1 METQL
6 TTHVGVLGLGKM
18 GLPMARHLL
27 KGGYAVH
34 GYDVSPERTA
44 AAADA
49 GITVEPTP
57 ADLARHVAATFVV
70 VGFDDEVLGAC
81 LGDGGLH
88 EGASEGDVVFLC
100 STIAPDTSL
109 QVGEAL
115 GTQGVRVADA
125 TLCRAE
131 HAAVDGTLL
140 VMGGGEPEVFAEWDE
155 ALRTFATDVSLLG
168 GLGAGQVGKMI
179 NNLLLWVNV
188 AANQEALRLGKRLG
202 VSQEALVPA
211 LMLSSGANWALG
223 TWHKAR
229 PMPWAEKDLAI
240 CLEYADRVGL
250 SVPVS
255 GTTREAMKRLKQVKA
270 VTTDDGVKAS
280 MQVVVDAW
288 ESGAG
293 DLTYPA

>member
-1 METQL
+1 M

-18 GLPMARHLL
+18 GLPMAQHLL
-27 KGGYAVH
+27 KAGYAVH
-34 GYDVSPERTA
+34 GYDVSAERTTA
-44 AAADA
+44 AAEA

-57 ADLARHVAATFVV
+57 AELARHVSATLVV
-70 VGFDDEVLGAC
+70 VGFDDEVRAAC
-81 LGDGGLH
+81 LGAGGLH
-88 EGASEGDVVFLC
+88 EGASAGDVVFLC

-109 QVGEAL
+109 EVGAGL
-115 GTQGVRVADA
+115 AGQGVRVADA

-131 HAAVDGTLL
+131 HAAIDGTLL
-140 VMGGGEPEVFAEWDE
+140 VMGGGDADIFAEWDD

-188 AANQEALRLGKRLG
+188 TANQEALRLGMRLG
-202 VSQEALVPA
+202 VSQEALIPA

-255 GTTREAMKRLKQVKA
+255 GITREAMKRLKQVKA

-280 MQVVVDAW
+280 MQVVVDVW
-288 ESGAG
+288 ESAG
-293 DLTYPA
+293 GDPAYPA